1 MSYIWAKIVKF
12 LNHFS
17 LFFQMTRIKDCFQ
30 FPIPDLDICLN
41 ILQLQILKRV
51 LFLNGISIVV
61 VINSW
66 LKQYVINLTKLAL
79 A

>member
-1 MSYIWAKIVKF
+1 MSYLWAKIVKF

-17 LFFQMTRIKDCFQ
+17 LFFQKTRVKDFFK
-30 FPIPDLDICLN
+30 FPIPDFDICLN

-66 LKQYVINLTKLAL
+66 LKQYVINLTKLAH

>member
-1 MSYIWAKIVKF
+1 MSYLWTKIVKS

-17 LFFQMTRIKDCFQ
+17 LFFQKTRIKDF
-30 FPIPDLDICLN
+30 FLIPNSRFDICLN

-66 LKQYVINLTKLAL
+66 LKQYVINLTKLAH